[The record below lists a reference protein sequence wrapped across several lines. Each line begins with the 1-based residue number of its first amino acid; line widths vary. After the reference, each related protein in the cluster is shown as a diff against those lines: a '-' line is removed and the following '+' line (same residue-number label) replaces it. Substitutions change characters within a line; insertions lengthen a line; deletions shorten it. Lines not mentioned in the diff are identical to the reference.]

1 MQNQENTPQGAVRTI
16 STENVRG
23 KLDVSALVLIA
34 ILLAAGV
41 ILNATVGKALAITGI
56 QPEFC
61 IAAFCIAILLI
72 RPSIPQ
78 AIIIGILGATVI
90 QLTTSIPGLEYLC
103 DIPASA
109 FMGFMAAK
117 VLTKKNRVYI
127 PFVGTFITTLI
138 SGSIFA
144 TVATIFLM
152 GAEPASI
159 LVMAPIVLGT
169 ALANA
174 IVVQALYFPLAK
186 AAKREL

>member
-1 MQNQENTPQGAVRTI
+1 MTQEYKPQGQIRTH
-16 STENVRG
+16 SEEG
-23 KLDVSALVLIA
+23 SPKKLDVSSLVLTA

-61 IAAFCIAILLI
+61 IAAYCLAILLI
-72 RPSIPQ
+72 RPTILQ
-78 AIIIGILGATVI
+78 AILIGILGASVI

-109 FMGFMAAK
+109 FMGFMALK
-117 VLTKKNRVYI
+117 VLRSSNKAYI
-127 PFVGTFITTLI
+127 PFISTFVTTLI

-144 TVATIFLM
+144 TVATIVVM
-152 GAEPASI
+152 GAEPASV

-169 ALANA
+169 AVANS

-186 AAKREL
+186 ASKREL